1 VHRPPAF
8 DRSFPVEDMPIF
20 LYCTLIRSCR
30 CVALDDAATKIFE
43 KGKAWEL
50 KTSITAD
57 AHDTDAMA
65 QSDVFVVSDSTF
77 SQVAMAVA
85 KSTQVW
91 IVRTPHSPGDRT
103 TQFAKQRTVLA
114 HPSSGDFSG
123 EQFIFI
129 SSNQVGNNFETC

>member
-1 VHRPPAF
+1 
-8 DRSFPVEDMPIF
+8 MPIF